1 MARAKLYLTVD
12 RKCKTEAILPV
23 KTSAARQFEE
33 IPADAQPLPAIKLT
47 RAETRRRKVLSVAS
61 DLFATKGFEATSMR
75 DVATAVGMMSGSLY
89 YHFASKED
97 MYVAVQ
103 DASVSKIFDWVQAA
117 IARFGEPWA
126 GDPWERLE
134 AAAVAHCEA
143 LLDRSGFRVLVTP
156 IFPPGLDPK
165 VRQKLVEQRDR
176 FERMMDEVID
186 ALQLPPNINRQV
198 FQKHYLGAINWV
210 GVWYE
215 PGGPLEP
222 AEIARQIVR
231 ALKR

>member
-1 MARAKLYLTVD
+1 MARSKLYLTVD

-23 KTSAARQFEE
+23 KTSAARQIEE
-33 IPADAQPLPAIKLT
+33 PPAEGRTLSAIKIT
-47 RAETRRRKVLSVAS
+47 RAETRRRKVLSAAS

-75 DVATAVGMMSGSLY
+75 DVAAAAGIMSGSLY

-103 DASVSKIFDWVQAA
+103 DTSVSKIFDWVEAA
-117 IARFGEPWA
+117 IARFGDPWT

-134 AAAVAHCEA
+134 AAAMAHCEA

-156 IFPPGLDPK
+156 LFPPGLDPR

-176 FERMMDEVID
+176 FERMIDEVID
-186 ALQLPPNINRQV
+186 ALRLPPEINRQV

-222 AEIARQIVR
+222 REIGRQIVS